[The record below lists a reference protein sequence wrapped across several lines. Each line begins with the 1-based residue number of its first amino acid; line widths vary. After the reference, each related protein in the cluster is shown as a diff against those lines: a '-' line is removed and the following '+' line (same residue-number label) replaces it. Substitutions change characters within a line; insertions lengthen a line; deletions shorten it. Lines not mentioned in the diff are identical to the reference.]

1 MLPVLFLPIHPDFWA
16 CYLMHRRLKVGIGL
30 FGFFTC
36 CRSTLFMTQS
46 PFVHFL
52 VLLLHAT
59 RISGRPLPPLSFY
72 AVHSNIKTHTNF
84 GLSRHTIFSRINE
97 DPFGLSFD
105 AGESL
110 LRMHTSFAAFLI
122 GSTVY
127 VPIQEQRKAKVLS
140 PDCETQRMGV
150 TYKDFLWKY

>member
-1 MLPVLFLPIHPDFWA
+1 M
-16 CYLMHRRLKVGIGL
+16 
-30 FGFFTC
+30 FGVFTC

-140 PDCETQRMGV
+140 PDCETQLMGV
-150 TYKDFLWKY
+150 NSKSILPPNLTTYKDFLWKYI

>member
-1 MLPVLFLPIHPDFWA
+1 
-16 CYLMHRRLKVGIGL
+16 MHRRLKVGIGL

-97 DPFGLSFD
+97 DPFGLSFLLSFD
-105 AGESL
+105 RNLPLAPRDFNLISQRLSL
-110 LRMHTSFAAFLI
+110 LSPSLSLSLMPFSEWENFA
-122 GSTVY
+122 V
-127 VPIQEQRKAKVLS
+127 
-140 PDCETQRMGV
+140 
-150 TYKDFLWKY
+150 